1 MRVIEVTA
9 FGGPEV
15 LTPTEAPEPVPGPGE
30 LLVEV
35 AAADVLWVETMIR
48 RGQGGAYFPVRP
60 PYRPGVGVAGTVA
73 AVGAGVDP
81 GWVGR
86 RVVSRTDERGGYVER
101 AVAPA
106 ANAVPVPDG
115 VRLTDAAAL
124 LHDGVTAFGLL
135 DLLPVEAGDRVLVT
149 AAAGGLGAILV
160 QQVRASGGF
169 VVAAA
174 RGPAKLDALRRL
186 GADLVVDYDEPG
198 WTDRVR
204 ADVGAVGVVFDGA
217 GGDYGR
223 AAFDL
228 VRPGGR
234 FSAHGTPAGAF
245 AVPDPES
252 AKARRIAVT
261 GIADVQFT
269 PEQARRHLRAALDAA
284 AAGRIAPLVGQT
296 FPLHRAADAH
306 RAVEGRTVVG
316 KALLT
321 V

>member
-30 LLVEV
+30 LLIEV

-60 PYRPGVGVAGTVA
+60 PYRPGAGVAGTVA

-101 AVAPA
+101 AVVPV
-106 ANAVPVPDG
+106 ANAVPVPDA

-135 DLLPVEAGDRVLVT
+135 DLVPVEAGDRVLVT

-160 QQVRASGGF
+160 QQVRAGGGF

-204 ADVGAVGVVFDGA
+204 ADVGEVDVVFDGA

-228 VRPGGR
+228 VRAGGR
-234 FSAHGTPAGAF
+234 FSAHGSPAGAF
-245 AVPDPES
+245 AVPEPEP

-261 GIADVQFT
+261 GIADVRFT